1 MRGGSLFIFSCQ
13 PSSSPSP
20 PFLFS
25 FPSFLSLECSITW
38 PGFPP
43 FSLPPCSVPISLKVK
58 EEGSFFLHFAYFC
71 FWWLFSFLFL
81 FSLIECLFIVFISLY
96 HIYNN

>member
-43 FSLPPCSVPISLKVK
+43 FSPPPCTVPKSLKVK
-58 EEGSFFLHFAYFC
+58 EEGCFFLHLASICFWRLYSSFFLSSQTE
-71 FWWLFSFLFL
+71 WPKDRKSTRLNS
-81 FSLIECLFIVFISLY
+81 S
-96 HIYNN
+96 